1 MSGVKNKIIQHQKNQ
16 ESSNLH
22 KKTQSTDANDTWVG
36 VIRKKSFNKIIV
48 EILQKVKA
56 NAP

>member
-36 VIRKKSFNKIIV
+36 VIRKKALIKSLWKYC
-48 EILQKVKA
+48 KK
-56 NAP
+56 